1 MQVLNGI
8 DKLVYCIGHV
18 WVVRDSVNECEVP
31 VHNFFDDQ
39 LCNVR
44 VLQKKKKSIKDT
56 YTNIEYGS
64 CCNVRANT
72 VPQKNKEK
80 SIHIQT
86 LYTVVATM

>member
-1 MQVLNGI
+1 MYRSCLG
-8 DKLVYCIGHV
+8 
-18 WVVRDSVNECEVP
+18 SANECEVL

-56 YTNIEYGS
+56 YTNVEYGS
-64 CCNVRANT
+64 CCNVRVNT
-72 VPQKNKEK
+72 VLQKNKEK